1 MFDDFGVSCSHFFCG
16 KHPISSRSGCPFRY
30 RSLAFINAMAL
41 QLHGFEGGTQRG
53 KDPETE
59 GLEGDGMRGAW
70 LLFGPLG
77 WKILHGVWGCSY
89 ETMMEN
95 LQL

>member
-1 MFDDFGVSCSHFFCG
+1 LREASYFFPFGLSFQVQIIG
-16 KHPISSRSGCPFRY
+16 LYKR
-30 RSLAFINAMAL
+30 
-41 QLHGFEGGTQRG
+41 HGSAAPWFEGGTQRG

-95 LQL
+95 LHL